1 LMRAVIILEIEA
13 IAREQKK
20 LLPPLTDDLSLFD
33 CGLDSLCL
41 AILAMRLEDRTG
53 ANLFYDVETALPITI
68 GDLIAFYENDA
79 VATGA

>member
-1 LMRAVIILEIEA
+1 MRAVIILEIQA

-20 LLPPLTDDLSLFD
+20 LLPPLTDDLPLFD

-41 AILAMRLEDRTG
+41 AILAMRLEDQTE
-53 ANLFYDVETALPITI
+53 ANPFYDVGAALPITI

-79 VATGA
+79 VATDA